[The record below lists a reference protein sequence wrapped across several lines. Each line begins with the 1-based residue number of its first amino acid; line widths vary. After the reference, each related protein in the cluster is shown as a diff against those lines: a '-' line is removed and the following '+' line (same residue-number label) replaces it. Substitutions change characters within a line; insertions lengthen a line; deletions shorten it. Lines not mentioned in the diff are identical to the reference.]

1 MAQTIHHNYHKG
13 ICIIFVFFNF
23 VALWRLGTNPMFA
36 ESDEVFAIRY
46 LVLAQCANINCANT
60 KCQMCKMV
68 RILWEKWVGANF
80 HAFCDYAVKRALVQ
94 YDSLTKS

>member
-1 MAQTIHHNYHKG
+1 MLVVFYVFVFC
-13 ICIIFVFFNF
+13 ICIIFCIFQLCGF
-23 VALWRLGTNPMFA
+23 VTNPMFA

-46 LVLAQCANINCANT
+46 LVLAQCANINCAHT